1 MKHVQRI
8 VMGPSRREV
17 LGAAAAAAA
26 VSIVP
31 RHVLGGPNFVPP
43 SEKVNIGLIGAGGQG
58 RTNVRALFNEP
69 DAQVISIADPCEE
82 WDLEPYYYKG
92 KAGRKHVK

>member
-58 RTNVRALFNEP
+58 RTNVRALTPLLYGHVN
-69 DAQVISIADPCEE
+69 
-82 WDLEPYYYKG
+82 PYG
-92 KAGRKHVK
+92 IVRLDMRERLRIDQEALVG